1 MMMDTIKLEIIT
13 PSGKIF
19 EENVASVT
27 LPGSEGEF
35 GVLPGHAS
43 LVSLLSAGV
52 IDVMKSDAT
61 SESVAVDWG
70 YVEVTE
76 TKVTALVDGAVAIK
90 GDTDSEIASA
100 LSKAKELLR
109 EAQDSNVIL
118 SAVEAKIE
126 ASARG
131 RL

>member
-1 MMMDTIKLEIIT
+1 METLQLEIIT

-19 EENVASVT
+19 DEAVESVT

-52 IDVMKSDAT
+52 IDVARKGGV
-61 SESVAVDWG
+61 ESVAVDWG

-76 TKVTALVDGAVAIK
+76 SKVTALVDGAVAIK
-90 GDTDSEIASA
+90 GDTESEIASA
-100 LSKAKELLR
+100 LDKAKQLLR
-109 EAQDSNVIL
+109 EAQDSNIIL

-126 ASARG
+126 ATARG

>member
-1 MMMDTIKLEIIT
+1 MNTLKLEIIT

-19 EENVASVT
+19 AGDVQSVL

-43 LVSLLSAGV
+43 LVSLLTAGV
-52 IDVMKSDAT
+52 VDIKKNDSAV
-61 SESVAVDWG
+61 ESVAIDWG

-76 TKVTALVDGAVAIK
+76 SRVTALVDGAVAIR
-90 GDTDSEIASA
+90 GETDGEIAKA
-100 LSKAKELLR
+100 LDKAKQLLKD
-109 EAQDSNVIL
+109 AKDSNLIL
-118 SAVEAKIE
+118 SVVEAKIE

-131 RL
+131 KL

>member
-1 MMMDTIKLEIIT
+1 MDTLRLEIIT

-19 EENVASVT
+19 DENIASVT

-52 IDVMKSDAT
+52 IDVFKPNAT
-61 SESVAVDWG
+61 MESVAVDWG

-76 TKVTALVDGAVAIK
+76 GRVTALVDGAVAIK
-90 GDTDSEIASA
+90 GETDSEIASA

-109 EAQDSNVIL
+109 EARDSHLIL

>member
-1 MMMDTIKLEIIT
+1 METIRLEIIT

-19 EENVASVT
+19 DEAVESVT

-43 LVSLLSAGV
+43 LVSLLTAGV
-52 IDVMKSDAT
+52 IDVQMNGNL
-61 SESVAVDWG
+61 ESVAVDWG
-70 YVEVTE
+70 YVEVSE
-76 TKVTALVDGAVAIK
+76 SRVTALVDGAVAIQ
-90 GDTDSEIASA
+90 GDTESEIAVA
-100 LSKAKELLR
+100 LDNAKRLLR
-109 EAQDSNVIL
+109 EAQDSNAIL

-126 ASARG
+126 ATARG

>member
-1 MMMDTIKLEIIT
+1 MIMDTIKLEIIT

-19 EENVASVT
+19 SEDVVAVT

-52 IDVMKSDAT
+52 IEVEIQNKT
-61 SESVAVDWG
+61 VESVAVDWG

-76 TKVTALVDGAVAIK
+76 GRVTALVDGAVAIK
-90 GDTDSEIASA
+90 GDTESQIAES
-100 LSKAKELLR
+100 LSKAKQLLR
-109 EAQDSNVIL
+109 EAQDSSLIL

-126 ASARG
+126 ATARG
-131 RL
+131 SL

>member
-1 MMMDTIKLEIIT
+1 METIKLEIIT

-19 EENVASVT
+19 GQEVLGVT
-27 LPGSEGEF
+27 LPGSDGEF

-52 IDVMKSDAT
+52 VEVEKSDKT
-61 SESVAVDWG
+61 TETVAIDWG

-76 TKVTALVDGAVAIK
+76 DRVTALVDGAVHIC
-90 GDTDSEIASA
+90 GGNEGEIAKA
-100 LSKAKELLR
+100 LSDAKELL
-109 EAQDSNVIL
+109 ASAKDSNLIL
-118 SAVEAKIE
+118 ANVEAKIE

-131 RL
+131 IL

>member
-1 MMMDTIKLEIIT
+1 MMDTLRLEIIT

-19 EENVASVT
+19 DEDVSSVT

-52 IDVMKSDAT
+52 IDVSKPDAT
-61 SESVAVDWG
+61 LESVAVDWG

-76 TKVTALVDGAVAIK
+76 GRVTALVDGAVAIQ
-90 GDTDSEIASA
+90 GDTESEIATA

-126 ASARG
+126 ATARG

>member
-1 MMMDTIKLEIIT
+1 MDTIKLEIIT

-19 EENVASVT
+19 SGDVQSVL

-35 GVLPGHAS
+35 GVLPGHSS

-52 IDVMKSDAT
+52 IDIQKNSSVV
-61 SESVAVDWG
+61 ESVAVDWG
-70 YVEVTE
+70 YVEVNE
-76 TKVTALVDGAVAIK
+76 SRVTALVDGAVAIR
-90 GDTDSEIASA
+90 GDTESDIAAA
-100 LSKAKELLR
+100 LDKAKQLLKD
-109 EAQDSNVIL
+109 AKDSNLIL
-118 SAVEAKIE
+118 SVVEAKIE

>member
-1 MMMDTIKLEIIT
+1 MMETMRLEIIT

-19 EENVASVT
+19 DDEIASVT

-35 GVLPGHAS
+35 GVLPGHAA
-43 LVSLLSAGV
+43 LVSLLAAGV
-52 IDVMKSDAT
+52 VDIVKENNEA
-61 SESVAVDWG
+61 ESVAVDWG
-70 YVEVTE
+70 YVEVGE
-76 TKVTALVDGAVAIK
+76 GRVTALVDGAVAIR
-90 GDTDSEIASA
+90 GETESEIADA

-109 EAQDSNVIL
+109 EAQDSNVVL

-126 ASARG
+126 ATARG